1 MTITCRIVD
10 DEELARDRVRRFLR
24 AAPDVLVVGEHG
36 EAAEALA
43 AIRADPPDLL
53 FLDVQMP
60 ELDGVALLSDLAA
73 AALPAPAT
81 IFTTAYEAHAVRAFD
96 LAAVDYL
103 LKPFT
108 APRFAAALDRARERL
123 AARAAGSE
131 RIPVR
136 SVGGIRLVK
145 TAEIE
150 WIEAQDN
157 YVLLHVAGG
166 EEHLVRESLAALAA
180 TLDARRF
187 VRVHRGAIVNLDRV
201 REMTPL
207 FAGDWEIRL
216 CSGATVRMSRTYRAR
231 VQERMGTILGA
242 RDHST

>member
-1 MTITCRIVD
+1 VTIRCRIVD
-10 DEELARDRVRRFLR
+10 DEELARDRIRRFLR
-24 AAPDVLVVGEHG
+24 AAPDVVVVGEHG
-36 EAAEALA
+36 DAPEALA
-43 AIRADPPDLL
+43 AIREEPPELL

-60 ELDGVALLSDLAA
+60 DLDGVALLSELAA
-73 AALPAPAT
+73 DERAVPAT

-103 LKPFT
+103 LKPIT
-108 APRFAAALDRARERL
+108 AARFAAALDRARERL
-123 AARAAGSE
+123 AARAPGGAE

-136 SVGGIRLVK
+136 SVGGIRLVR

-166 EEHLVRESLAALAA
+166 EEHLVRESLAAVEE

-187 VRVHRGAIVNLDRV
+187 VRVHRGAVVNLERV
-201 REMTPL
+201 RELTPL
-207 FAGDWEIRL
+207 FAGDWELRL
-216 CSGATVRMSRTYRAR
+216 ESGARVRMSRTYRAR
-231 VQERMGTILGA
+231 VHARLGA
-242 RDHST
+242 VLGCK